1 MKWRCGDRIISAE
14 NPGRFC
20 GWFFEILI
28 WDGWNPLK
36 PQPMG
41 CLPLINGWLGFR
53 WPIHSIRESIYQ
65 DPRVLTAIGPLVTDV
80 RPWPHG
86 LFHSFFWTSGSI
98 FLGEISGN
106 PICIWKRFGLCQDW
120 KELRFKQPW
129 NHMKSKGIVVC
140 FLLFTLRKSDMAMET
155 PEFIDDLPFF

>member
-98 FLGEISGN
+98 FLGKSMEIRFASEKGLVCAKIGRNSALSNHEIIWNPRALSFVFYFLPCGN
-106 PICIWKRFGLCQDW
+106 QTWQWK
-120 KELRFKQPW
+120 
-129 NHMKSKGIVVC
+129 
-140 FLLFTLRKSDMAMET
+140 LLNL
-155 PEFIDDLPFF
+155 